1 VVALHGNDREV
12 TLSVGDDG
20 RGFDPLKTTP
30 SAEKVGGIGL
40 LGMQERLELI
50 GGKLELKTALGSGT
64 TLVARVPNDADHLER
79 RQSHDTRHH
88 RR

>member
-1 VVALHGNDREV
+1 
-12 TLSVGDDG
+12 
-20 RGFDPLKTTP
+20 
-30 SAEKVGGIGL
+30 
-40 LGMQERLELI
+40 MQERLELI